1 MTPGRDYRAVL
12 FDLFGT
18 LVFFRRPPMVG
29 RPAAGGVHR
38 RLADAV
44 TRELVGVELEEFLE
58 ATRAVST
65 ELELVRRQ
73 THREIAS
80 AERFR
85 RILAR
90 LRRSDE
96 GTALRLCAA
105 HMRGLAE
112 ATEMPPDHAV
122 WLGRLASRYRV
133 GLVSNF
139 DDGPTARSI
148 LARHGLTDLLD
159 PIVISEECGW
169 RKPGAEI
176 FAIALDA
183 LGVEPERALFVG
195 DTPLDDV
202 AGAQRAG
209 IDAVWLNPKGEG
221 FPQLPG
227 GEAPA
232 FMAAGATD
240 VMRALLA

>member
-1 MTPGRDYRAVL
+1 MTPERGYRAIL

-18 LVFFRRPPMVG
+18 LVFFRRLPMVG
-29 RPAAGGVHR
+29 SRAAGGVHR

-44 TRELVGVELEEFLE
+44 ARELAGVEMEEFLDATRAVGVELEQ
-58 ATRAVST
+58 A
-65 ELELVRRQ
+65 RRQ

-80 AERFR
+80 ADRFR

-90 LRRSDE
+90 LGHSDE

-105 HMRGLAE
+105 HMGGLAE
-112 ATEMPPDHAV
+112 ATEMPSDHAV

-133 GLVSNF
+133 GLISNF

-148 LARHGLTDLLD
+148 LARHGLADLLD

-183 LGVEPERALFVG
+183 LGVPPERALFVG

-202 AGAQRAG
+202 VGAQRAG
-209 IDAVWLNPKGEG
+209 IDAVWLDPRGEG

-232 FMAAGATD
+232 FTAAGATD
-240 VMRALLA
+240 VIRALLA